1 MPCLVVLQVA
11 EILVRKLTILA
22 YHSIDNSDSNV
33 SISPV
38 LFSQH
43 LRYLKEKHFNV
54 ITLSQGLK
62 LLKSHESLDKKVVL
76 TFDDGYDNFH
86 SKAFPLLSQYHFPAT
101 VFLVVRYV
109 GRESTWEK
117 KNKIT
122 AQRLMNWSQI
132 EKLSHSGIEFGS
144 KSLTH
149 RDLTR
154 ISINEVR
161 EEVEESRTTIE
172 EHVGKDVRLFAY
184 PFGIYNGSVRETV
197 RKYYDA
203 AVGTNLAEATEK
215 EDIYDLSRVDVHY
228 IAHHFE
234 LLGKAIATPYL
245 AIRNTVRQIR
255 DSLNKEKK

>member
-1 MPCLVVLQVA
+1 M
-11 EILVRKLTILA
+11 RKLTILT
-22 YHSIDNSDSNV
+22 YHSIDNSGSAN

-43 LRYLKEKHFNV
+43 LRYLKEKNFTV

-62 LLKSHESLDKKVVL
+62 LLAGHEALYKKVVL
-76 TFDDGYDNFH
+76 TFDDGYENFH
-86 SKAFPLLSQYHFPAT
+86 SRAFPLLSQYHFPAT
-101 VFLVVRYV
+101 VFVVARYV
-109 GRESTWEK
+109 GREGTWEK
-117 KNKIT
+117 KNRAS
-122 AQRLMNWSQI
+122 AQRLMNWSQV

-154 ISINEVR
+154 ISIDEVR
-161 EEVEESRTTIE
+161 EEVEESRTMIE
-172 EHVGKDVRLFAY
+172 EHVGKGVHIFSY
-184 PFGIYNGSVRETV
+184 PFGLYNSTVREMV
-197 RKYYDA
+197 RKHYDA
-203 AVGTNLAEATEK
+203 AVGTNLAEASDK
-215 EDIYDLSRVDVHY
+215 EDPYDLSRVDVHY

-255 DSLNKEKK
+255 DSLNKDKK

>member
-1 MPCLVVLQVA
+1 M
-11 EILVRKLTILA
+11 RKLTILT
-22 YHSIDNSDSNV
+22 YHSIDNSGSAI

-43 LRYLKEKHFNV
+43 LRYLKEKNFSV

-62 LLKSHESLDKKVVL
+62 LLSGHEPLYKKVVL
-76 TFDDGYDNFH
+76 TFDDGYENFH
-86 SKAFPLLSQYHFPAT
+86 SRAFPLLSQYHFPAT
-101 VFLVVRYV
+101 VFVVARYA
-109 GRESTWEK
+109 GRESSWEK
-117 KNKIT
+117 KNRAS
-122 AQRLMNWSQI
+122 AQRLMNWSQV

-154 ISINEVR
+154 ISVDEVR
-161 EEVEESRTTIE
+161 EEVEVSRTMIE
-172 EHVGKDVRLFAY
+172 EHVGKGVHIFSY
-184 PFGIYNGSVRETV
+184 PFGLYNLIVREMV
-197 RKYYDA
+197 RKHYDA
-203 AVGTNLAEATEK
+203 AVGTNLAEASDK
-215 EDIYDLSRVDVHY
+215 EDLYDLSRIDVHY

-255 DSLNKEKK
+255 DSLNKDK

>member
-1 MPCLVVLQVA
+1 M
-11 EILVRKLTILA
+11 RKLTILT
-22 YHSIDNSDSNV
+22 YHSIDNSGSAI

-43 LRYLKEKHFNV
+43 LRYLKEKHFSV
-54 ITLSQGLK
+54 ITLSEGLK
-62 LLKSHESLDKKVVL
+62 LLTGHEPLYKKVVL
-76 TFDDGYDNFH
+76 TFDDGYENFH
-86 SKAFPLLSQYHFPAT
+86 SRAFPLLSQYHFPAT
-101 VFLVVRYV
+101 VFVVARYL
-109 GRESTWEK
+109 GRESNWEK
-117 KNKIT
+117 KNRVS
-122 AQRLMNWSQI
+122 AQRLMNWGQV

-154 ISINEVR
+154 ISIDEVR
-161 EEVEESRTTIE
+161 EEVEESRTMIE
-172 EHVGKDVRLFAY
+172 EHVGKGVHIFSY
-184 PFGIYNGSVRETV
+184 PFGVYNSTVREMV

-203 AVGTNLAEATEK
+203 AVGTNLAEATSK
-215 EDIYDLSRVDVHY
+215 EDPYDLSRVDVHY

-255 DSLNKEKK
+255 DSLNKDKK

>member
-1 MPCLVVLQVA
+1 M
-11 EILVRKLTILA
+11 RKLTILK
-22 YHSIDNSDSNV
+22 YHSIDNSGSSV

-43 LRYLKEKHFNV
+43 LRYLKDKHFSV
-54 ITLSQGLK
+54 MTLSQGLK
-62 LLKSHESLDKKVVL
+62 LLTGHEPLDKKVVL
-76 TFDDGYDNFH
+76 TFDDGYENFH
-86 SKAFPLLSQYHFPAT
+86 SRAFPLLSQYHFPAT
-101 VFLVVRYV
+101 VFLVARYV
-109 GRESTWEK
+109 GRESSWEQ
-117 KNKIT
+117 KNKIP
-122 AQRLMNWSQI
+122 AQRLMNWSQA

-154 ISINEVR
+154 ISIDEVR
-161 EEVEESRTTIE
+161 EEVGESRTLIE
-172 EHVGKDVRLFAY
+172 EHVGKGVHIFAY
-184 PFGIYNGSVRETV
+184 PFGLYNATVREMV

-203 AVGTNLAEATEK
+203 AVGTNLAEATDK
-215 EDIYDLSRVDVHY
+215 EDLYDLSRVDVHY

-255 DSLNKEKK
+255 DSLNKRGDKK

>member
-1 MPCLVVLQVA
+1 M
-11 EILVRKLTILA
+11 RKLTILT
-22 YHSIDNSDSNV
+22 YHSIDNSGSAI

-62 LLKSHESLDKKVVL
+62 LLHGHEPTDKKVVL
-76 TFDDGYDNFH
+76 TFDDGYENFH
-86 SKAFPLLSQYHFPAT
+86 SRAFPLLSQYHFPAT
-101 VFLVVRYV
+101 VFLVARYV
-109 GRESTWEK
+109 GRDGTWER
-117 KNKIT
+117 KNRIA
-122 AQRLMNWSQI
+122 AQRLLNWSQV

-154 ISINEVR
+154 ISIDEVR
-161 EEVEESRTTIE
+161 EEVEESRTMIE
-172 EHVGKDVRLFAY
+172 EHIGKGVHIFSY
-184 PFGIYNGSVRETV
+184 PFGVYNSTVREMV
-197 RKYYDA
+197 RKHYDA
-203 AVGTNLAEATEK
+203 AVGSNVAEATDK
-215 EDIYDLSRVDVHY
+215 EDPYDLSRVDVHY

-255 DSLNKEKK
+255 DSLNKSDKK